1 MMPSLDLRLDDHA
14 ARERIRTSLGESL
27 LVEASAGT
35 GKTTELIARIVSVLA
50 SGATTIDRIVA
61 VTFTNKAAGELK
73 LRLRQELDRARDTAG
88 TEGERKNIEEALEH
102 LEEASIGTIHSFC
115 AQILR
120 ERPVEAVVDPA
131 FEELSEQQSS
141 RIYERAFRAWIQR
154 KLAEGAPALRRA
166 LVRLAARSSGESGPP
181 IDQLK
186 YAAWKLIEWRD
197 HPAPWRQAPFD
208 RDSEIDGLIEQ
219 VKLIGEAASLCTK
232 PFDNLVKSLRPA
244 QAVVTWIQRSE
255 AATRG
260 RDYDSLESFLIKL
273 LGDLKKDTKKG
284 SGFFAESLPREQ
296 VVEARGQLIANLE
309 KFQAAADADLAA
321 TLRNEMWDLVVRY
334 NELKRRAG
342 KLDFVDLLILARDL
356 VRGNAEVRR
365 YLQQRFTHI
374 FIDEFQDTDPL
385 QAEILLLLTSD
396 DAAQA
401 DWHAVVP
408 KPGKL
413 FVVGDPKQSVYKFR
427 RADVVLYRGIRD
439 ALAARG
445 VGVVQL
451 TTSFRALRPL
461 QECVNA
467 AFHSEMK
474 DDAEAGQAAYSPLHG
489 DTPAIENQ
497 PSVIALPVP
506 RPYGNTRISKIAI
519 DECLPATI
527 VGFVEWLVR
536 ESGWKVRDPED
547 PGRLLPV
554 TERQICIL
562 FRRFTNY
569 GRDVTRDYVKDLEA
583 REIPHL
589 LVGSKSYHSREEIET
604 LRAALTAVEWPDDE
618 LSVFAALKGS
628 LFGISDSTL
637 LRFRHRYQRLH
648 PFVEIPLPDGRGSEG
663 ELRAEGEF
671 QAGGELRAEREL
683 RAEGEV
689 RAGGE
694 FQPGGEF
701 LAVGHALR
709 LLAELHRRRNRRP
722 IADTVNSLLE
732 ATRAHAGFALRPA
745 GHQVLANVY
754 RMSDLARGFELSGGI
769 SFRGF
774 VEELDAQS
782 EKAESSEAPV
792 LEEGAEGVRIMTV
805 HAAKG
810 LEFPIVIL
818 ADMNANLAAGDPD
831 RYVDARRQLC
841 ATRLLRCAPWELRDH
856 EAQERLRERAEGV
869 RVAYVAA
876 TRARDL
882 LVVPAVGDEER
893 DGWLGPLNKAIYPG
907 RDGYRNATRAMG
919 CPEFGDSSVIDR
931 PFYTREEHSV
941 RPGAHS
947 PQQGRHSVVWWDP
960 RRLKLHAPAN
970 LGLRQEEILTGDA
983 ADTESPSMAA
993 YKAWIEKREQVAA
1006 AAQAKRFEVFTASDT
1021 SGSPTDF
1028 EVEVSIESIEKKL
1041 GRPSGARFGTLV
1053 HTILRDAA
1061 LDADHAALASLAAV
1075 HGRLL
1080 GGTPEEIEHA
1090 TKAAAAALNH
1100 PLLARAR
1107 QAARV
1112 HREYPIVLKLDESKV
1127 LEGMIDLVF
1136 EAEGVWNIID
1146 FKTDADLASS
1156 RAHYK
1161 RQLQWYS
1168 VAISRLNRRPVR
1180 AYLMSI

>member
-1 MMPSLDLRLDDHA
+1 MPSLDPRLDDRA

-50 SGATTIDRIVA
+50 SGATTIDHIVA

-73 LRLRQELDRARDTAG
+73 LRLRQELDSARDTAA
-88 TEGERKNIEEALEH
+88 TEDERKYIEEALEH

-197 HPAPWRQAPFD
+197 HPAPWRQVPFD

-260 RDYDSLESFLIKL
+260 RDYDTLESFLIKL

-321 TLRNEMWDLVVRY
+321 TLRTEMWDLVVRY
-334 NELKRRAG
+334 DELKRRAG

-396 DAAQA
+396 DPAQA

-467 AFHSEMK
+467 AFHSEMQ

-506 RPYGNTRISKIAI
+506 RPYGNTRVSKTAI

-536 ESGWKVRDPED
+536 ESAWKVRDPED
-547 PGRLLPV
+547 PARLLPV
-554 TERQICIL
+554 TERQVCIL

-589 LVGSKSYHSREEIET
+589 LVGSKSFHSREEIET

-637 LRFRHRYQRLH
+637 LRFRHWFERLH
-648 PFVEIPLPDGRGSEG
+648 PFGRHE
-663 ELRAEGEF
+663 ENIETEFKPVAE
-671 QAGGELRAEREL
+671 
-683 RAEGEV
+683 
-689 RAGGE
+689 
-694 FQPGGEF
+694 
-701 LAVGHALR
+701 ALG
-709 LLAELHRRRNRRP
+709 LLAELHRQRNRRP

-754 RMSDLARGFELSGGI
+754 RISDIARGFELSGGI

-774 VEELDAQS
+774 VEELEAQS

-831 RYVDARRQLC
+831 RYVDAKQHLC

-882 LVVPAVGDEER
+882 LVVPTVGDEER
-893 DGWLGPLNKAIYPG
+893 DGWLAPLNKAIYPG
-907 RDGYRNATRAMG
+907 RDRYRNATRAMG

-993 YKAWIEKREQVAA
+993 YKAWIETREQVAV
-1006 AAQAKRFEVFTASDT
+1006 AAQAKRFEVFTASET

-1028 EVEVSIESIEKKL
+1028 EVEVSIESIEKMV
-1041 GRPSGARFGTLV
+1041 GRPTGARFGTLV

-1061 LDADHAALASLAAV
+1061 LDADHAALASLATV

-1112 HREYPIVLKLDESKV
+1112 HREYPIVLKMVEGKV
-1127 LEGMIDLVF
+1127 LEGVIDLAF
-1136 EAEGVWNIID
+1136 ESDGAWNIID

-1168 VAISRLNRRPVR
+1168 LAISRLNKRPVR